1 MSRFLCRTLSIS
13 SHDIADAVK
22 HRDSLGQYS
31 KDPCGRRRVPPNKT
45 SPEMVEAVK
54 KHIASFPSME
64 SHYVRKKSK
73 RRYLDNGLTLSKMY
87 ALYVEECKTKIAN
100 QLYPK

>member
-1 MSRFLCRTLSIS
+1 MSRFFCRTLSIS
-13 SHDIADAVK
+13 SHVIADAVK

-31 KDPCGRRRVPPNKT
+31 KEQDPCGRRVPPNKT

-64 SHYVRKKSK
+64 SHKKKHKKEVETQIFRLWAYIKQNVRSLC
-73 RRYLDNGLTLSKMY
+73 RR
-87 ALYVEECKTKIAN
+87 I
-100 QLYPK
+100 